1 MSSNAFMLPTLP
13 QLPVPG
19 LNGPDSRGSA
29 AFKSD
34 RIVQSTDPNNSFSAT
49 LKRVSDRHDG
59 DNPKT
64 PPAAKPVASSR
75 PNNAQSPN
83 PSKMRKTAAES
94 PDAVEESEAPL
105 SSLSEKTAPS
115 RHPQQTFGWMVY
127 HLMNLSKADDGSP
140 TLQPLSDPADANRL
154 FLPGNWIE
162 QLQAQE
168 QKVPGEPV
176 GMGPFEQLQVNI
188 APEAI
193 NWHLFEQL
201 AFRAGNPQGDA
212 GQPVDAV
219 SFFGFKQWMF
229 QSAALTA
236 AGTLNGQTVS
246 TGSNNGDPLVSP
258 LLHLAGMGTTGAAMG
273 LNMETGGSGEPN
285 GNVHPEMAGLTTDLL
300 KMAAPSRP
308 AEVGISEGAKISVA
322 DAGGPLSFWAS
333 GDAGSETPPEAQA
346 RQLNANFQPLK
357 IQAALQA
364 AAEQPANTN
373 STADGITAKTPEEVF
388 GIRSAALKAEIAPG
402 DVPGNKWV
410 QIDGESKDSG
420 FLFSHDQMPPHLARL
435 ENAAQRSEAAQRSLM
450 PQTMDQIVQKAVL
463 SFNNGQHEVQ
473 IDLKPD
479 FLGHIRMHI
488 VSEGQQVAIK
498 IVAELPF
505 VRDMLENNLHQLKAV
520 LQAQG
525 LDINELEV
533 SVAHDSH
540 GEGDTRQAAE
550 AAKALAA
557 RDSSDL
563 DDGSSEKQVQSQFR
577 GGGATAETAID
588 YFA

>member
-34 RIVQSTDPNNSFSAT
+34 RIVQSTDPNNSFSET
-49 LKRVSDRHDG
+49 LKRISDRHDG
-59 DNPKT
+59 DNRKT
-64 PPAAKPVASSR
+64 PPAAKPVALSR

-83 PSKMRKTAAES
+83 PSKTGKTTADA
-94 PDAVEESEAPL
+94 PDGVEESEAPL
-105 SSLSEKTAPS
+105 SSLSLKTAS
-115 RHPQQTFGWMVY
+115 SHHPRQTFGWMVY

-154 FLPGNWIE
+154 FLLGDWIE
-162 QLQAQE
+162 QLQ
-168 QKVPGEPV
+168 VS
-176 GMGPFEQLQVNI
+176 I
-188 APEAI
+188 APDAT
-193 NWHLFEQL
+193 NWHFFEQL
-201 AFRAGNPQGDA
+201 AFRAGDPQGDA

-229 QSAALTA
+229 LSAALTA
-236 AGTLNGQTVS
+236 AGTRNGQTGS
-246 TGSNNGDPLVSP
+246 TGANNGDPLVSP
-258 LLHLAGMGTTGAAMG
+258 LLQLAGMGTTGAAMF
-273 LNMETGGSGEPN
+273 LNVETGNSGGPN
-285 GNVHPEMAGLTTDLL
+285 ATVHPEMAGLTKDLL
-300 KMAAPSRP
+300 KMATPSQP
-308 AEVGISEGAKISVA
+308 AETGMSEGAKMNGT
-322 DAGGPLSFWAS
+322 DAGANLSFWVL
-333 GDAGSETPPEAQA
+333 GDAGAETPSEAQA

-357 IQAALQA
+357 MQAALQA
-364 AAEQPANTN
+364 AAEQQANTN

-388 GIRSAALKAEIAPG
+388 GIKSAALKAEIAPG
-402 DVPGNKWV
+402 EVPGNKWV

-420 FLFSHDQMPPHLARL
+420 FLFSHDQMPPHLTRL

-563 DDGSSEKQVQSQFR
+563 DDGSSEKQVQSQSR

>member
-13 QLPVPG
+13 QLPVTG

-49 LKRVSDRHDG
+49 LKRVSDRHHG

-64 PPAAKPVASSR
+64 PPADKPVALSR

-83 PSKMRKTAAES
+83 PSKTGKTTADA
-94 PDAVEESEAPL
+94 PDGVEESETPL
-105 SSLSEKTAPS
+105 SSLSLKTAPS
-115 RHPQQTFGWMVY
+115 HHPRQTFGGMVY

-154 FLPGNWIE
+154 FLLGDWIE
-162 QLQAQE
+162 QLQVQAQ
-168 QKVPGEPV
+168 QVQGEPV
-176 GMGPFEQLQVNI
+176 DMGPFEQLQVNI
-188 APEAI
+188 APEAT
-193 NWHLFEQL
+193 NWHFFEQL
-201 AFRAGNPQGDA
+201 AFRAGDPQGDA

-229 QSAALTA
+229 LSAALTA
-236 AGTLNGQTVS
+236 AGTRNGQTGS
-246 TGSNNGDPLVSP
+246 TGANNGDPLVSP
-258 LLHLAGMGTTGAAMG
+258 LLQLAGMGTTGAAMF
-273 LNMETGGSGEPN
+273 LNMETGNSGGLN
-285 GNVHPEMAGLTTDLL
+285 ATVHPEMAGLTTDLL
-300 KMAAPSRP
+300 KMATPSQP
-308 AEVGISEGAKISVA
+308 AETGMSEGAKMNGT
-322 DAGGPLSFWAS
+322 DAGANLSFWAL
-333 GDAGSETPPEAQA
+333 GDAGAETPSEAQA

-357 IQAALQA
+357 MQAALQA

-373 STADGITAKTPEEVF
+373 STADGITAKTTEEIF
-388 GIRSAALKAEIAPG
+388 GIKSAALKAEIAPG
-402 DVPGNKWV
+402 DVPGNKGV
-410 QIDGESKDSG
+410 QIEGESKDSG
-420 FLFSHDQMPPHLARL
+420 FLFSNDQMPPHLARL
-435 ENAAQRSEAAQRSLM
+435 ENAAQRSEAAQRNLM

-479 FLGHIRMHI
+479 FLGHIRMQI

-563 DDGSSEKQVQSQFR
+563 DDGSSEKQVQSQLR
-577 GGGATAETAID
+577 GGGATAETSID

>member
-1 MSSNAFMLPTLP
+1 MSSNAFMLPVLS

-59 DNPKT
+59 HNPKT

-83 PSKMRKTAAES
+83 PSKIGKTAADA

-115 RHPQQTFGWMVY
+115 HHPQQTFGWVVC
-127 HLMNLSKADDGSP
+127 HLMNLSRADDGSS
-140 TLQPLSDPADANRL
+140 TLQPLPDPADANRL
-154 FLPGNWIE
+154 FLLGDWIK
-162 QLQAQE
+162 QLQVQE
-168 QKVPGEPV
+168 QQVQGDPV
-176 GMGPFEQLQVNI
+176 GTGPFEQLQVTI
-188 APEAI
+188 APEAT
-193 NWHLFEQL
+193 NWHFFEQL
-201 AFRAGNPQGDA
+201 AFRFGDPQGEA
-212 GQPVDAV
+212 GQPVETV

-229 QSAALTA
+229 LSAALTA
-236 AGTLNGQTVS
+236 AGTLNGQTES
-246 TGSNNGDPLVSP
+246 TGANNGDPLVNP
-258 LLHLAGMGTTGAAMG
+258 LLRLAAMGTTGTAMG
-273 LNMETGGSGEPN
+273 LNMETGGSGGPN
-285 GNVHPEMAGLTTDLL
+285 GTAHPEIAGLTTDLL
-300 KMAAPSRP
+300 KMAAPPQP
-308 AEVGISEGAKISVA
+308 AEAGISEVAKTSVA
-322 DAGGPLSFWAS
+322 DAGGLLSFWAS

-346 RQLNANFQPLK
+346 RQLKANFQPLK

-373 STADGITAKTPEEVF
+373 STVDGITAKTPEEVF
-388 GIRSAALKAEIAPG
+388 GIKSAALKAEIAPG

-410 QIDGESKDSG
+410 QIDGESKDSV
-420 FLFSHDQMPPHLARL
+420 FLFSQDQMPPHLARL
-435 ENAAQRSEAAQRSLM
+435 INAAQSSEAAQRSLM
-450 PQTMDQIVQKAVL
+450 PQTMDQIVQRAVL

-479 FLGHIRMHI
+479 FLGHIRMQI

-540 GEGDTRQAAE
+540 GEGDTRQAAKAP
-550 AAKALAA
+550 AAG
-557 RDSSDL
+557 DSSDP
-563 DDGSSEKQVQSQFR
+563 DDGSSEKQVQTQSR